1 MKHVLIMKQKA
12 IVAHT
17 KANKPAAQKVAGMK
31 KVILF
36 SLLALTMLFTA
47 CDEKI
52 KESFTSAVSTETETV
67 KKTTSNVL
75 TDVIKSA
82 TVAMSTKE
90 NNAAGKAIFFKC
102 IRCHGV
108 NAERKAL
115 SKSEIIAGK
124 SVTYLEEALAGYKA
138 GTRNVAGMGIVMNGQ
153 IAPLSDDE
161 IKAVA
166 AYIST
171 L

>member
-1 MKHVLIMKQKA
+1 MMQKV

-17 KANKPAAQKVAGMK
+17 KVDKPAAQKVAGTK

-36 SLLALTMLFTA
+36 SLLASIMLFTA
-47 CDEKI
+47 CDEKTN
-52 KESFTSAVSTETETV
+52 ESVNSVATTETETLE
-67 KKTTSNVL
+67 KPISNVL
-75 TDVIKSA
+75 TNVIKSA

-90 NNAAGKAIFFKC
+90 DNAAGKAIFAKC
-102 IRCHGV
+102 IRCHGA
-108 NAERKAL
+108 NAQRKAL

-124 SVTYLEEALAGYKA
+124 SVTYLEKALAGYKA

-153 IAPLSDDE
+153 IAPLSDED